1 MVHALAWSLRISPG
15 AWVASP
21 VLVFVKCSE
30 FFQWV
35 ILALSNFMNSNPLMC
50 LSLLLTVET
59 GTLQFKKAM
68 KEMLLPSNFICSGI
82 FPRRVV
88 KS

>member
-1 MVHALAWSLRISPG
+1 MVHALAWSLLISPG

-21 VLVFVKCSE
+21 VPVFVKCSE

-59 GTLQFKKAM
+59 GTLQFKK
-68 KEMLLPSNFICSGI
+68 KL
-82 FPRRVV
+82 
-88 KS
+88 